1 MAREAISLE
10 LHFIRRPQVAGLA
23 GELAVRTGEGESGLL
38 AVVELPH
45 FPAVR
50 RVAASAVLAQIPL
63 VHVVLAMAVDT
74 LLADVAVLAG
84 QMALLARNRHVQA
97 PQRKAREGVIEAHTG
112 APAPPRGGLIAFL
125 SPLARRAGL
134 RA

>member
-10 LHFIRRPQVAGLA
+10 LHFVRRPQVAGLA

-50 RVAASAVLAQIPL
+50 RGAASAVLAQIPL

-74 LLADVAVLAG
+74 LLADVAVLA
-84 QMALLARNRHVQA
+84 ADEVSPA
-97 PQRKAREGVIEAHTG
+97 PQRADQDPPPEAREVVV
-112 APAPPRGGLIAFL
+112 GG
-125 SPLARRAGL
+125 SP
-134 RA
+134 